1 MDKVVI
7 TTLGKNI
14 TQIKMRVV
22 FEDSK
27 FYVCKEHLNLCKSEN
42 QFSASGYLLLPI
54 IAVWLLRQKVL
65 LKIML

>member
-54 IAVWLLRQKVL
+54 IAV
-65 LKIML
+65 